1 MPNYGYT
8 NGIFS
13 AICFKEQK
21 FTRVNSVLFSIVTEF
36 SLYLFCQKILICHW
50 SVRNSLYYLFLAYK
64 VLAQMY
70 HARKMVLRL
79 SYVSSCY

>member
-8 NGIFS
+8 NGIFA

-21 FTRVNSVLFSIVTEF
+21 FTQAKSVLFSIVTEF
-36 SLYLFCQKILICHW
+36 SLYLFCQKILICHC
-50 SVRNSLYYLFLAYK
+50 SMRNSLYYLFPAYK

-70 HARKMVLRL
+70 HVRKMVLRI
-79 SYVSSCY
+79 SYVSSC